1 MDASLIHSRAL
12 NNEINRFDERALRIV
27 YSDYNSSFN
36 TLLEKDGFYRNI
48 QILTIMGDAQKL
60 NSPVTYNLRARKEM
74 CGKNPKTIKYGKET
88 TSFLTQKIWPV
99 FSQNIKNC
107 VLLSSFKINIRKWKG
122 ADPYR

>member
-1 MDASLIHSRAL
+1 
-12 NNEINRFDERALRIV
+12 
-27 YSDYNSSFN
+27 
-36 TLLEKDGFYRNI
+36 
-48 QILTIMGDAQKL
+48 
-60 NSPVTYNLRARKEM
+60 M

>member
-36 TLLEKDGFYRNI
+36 TLLEKDDFYRNI

>member
-36 TLLEKDGFYRNI
+36 TLLEKDDFYRNI

-74 CGKNPKTIKYGKET
+74 YGKNPKTIKYGKET

>member
-74 CGKNPKTIKYGKET
+74 YGKNPKTIKYGKET

>member
-36 TLLEKDGFYRNI
+36 TLLEKDDFYRNI

-60 NSPVTYNLRARKEM
+60 NSPVTYNLRARKEIY
-74 CGKNPKTIKYGKET
+74 GKNPKTIKYGKET

>member
-48 QILTIMGDAQKL
+48 QILTIMGDA
-60 NSPVTYNLRARKEM
+60 
-74 CGKNPKTIKYGKET
+74 
-88 TSFLTQKIWPV
+88 
-99 FSQNIKNC
+99 
-107 VLLSSFKINIRKWKG
+107 
-122 ADPYR
+122 